1 MKTITA
7 LEITETVARLC
18 VEAATV
24 LPMDVRTLIEKAREN
39 ETNASALLAL
49 DDISANYLCA
59 ESENLPIC
67 QDTGMTVVFCEV
79 GTEVHIEGDFEKA
92 INDGVRKGYT
102 EGCLRKSVVA
112 DPFNRV
118 NTEDNTPAVIHTRL
132 VSGDSLRITVAPKG
146 FGSENK
152 SAMKIFLPSARPEAF
167 TDFIAET
174 VRTAGGNPCP
184 PVIVG
189 VGIGGTIEKCALNAK
204 RALTLP
210 LDAPNPDPFYDALER
225 EALIKCNQT
234 HVGVQGFG
242 GDTTALAV
250 RIIPNATHIAGTPC
264 VVNISCHATRHATAE
279 L

>member
-79 GTEVHIEGDFEKA
+79 GTEVHIEGDFERA

-132 VSGDSLRITVAPKG
+132 VSGDSIRITVAPKG

-152 SAMKIFLPSARPEAF
+152 SAMKIFLPSAKPEAF

-264 VVNISCHATRHATAE
+264 VVNISCHATRHAAAV